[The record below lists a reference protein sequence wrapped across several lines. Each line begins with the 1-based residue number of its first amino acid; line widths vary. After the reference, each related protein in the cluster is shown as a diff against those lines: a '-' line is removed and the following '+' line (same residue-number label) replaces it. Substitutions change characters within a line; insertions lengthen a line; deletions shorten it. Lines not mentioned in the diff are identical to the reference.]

1 VDNFYV
7 FISLVSTKEERR
19 AAFRKAK
26 NNLKAKADAGDTG
39 AHNKLKGF
47 NIDKLHVWIGPQNM
61 GAFPTIKPGVQLPQD
76 IYGRIAPRWNHMIRV
91 LTKQGKQGVPPE
103 FDTVLTTHASYQLL
117 DKYCILPGQEANSSQ
132 NEKLNFEKIRTQ
144 FIADCSN
151 AVKQG
156 VKSVLLGQKPIA
168 FAGAAVSAPQTSTVA
183 AAATN
188 TSTPTTA
195 ATVPP
200 AAGEALANTIPPN
213 VKSRGRSRSRHGLDE
228 WGSITARFQFWSSN
242 RRRANRATADRRTSH
257 GHVTGEQNAALGA
270 RQCISGCH

>member
-1 VDNFYV
+1 
-7 FISLVSTKEERR
+7 
-19 AAFRKAK
+19 
-26 NNLKAKADAGDTG
+26 
-39 AHNKLKGF
+39 
-47 NIDKLHVWIGPQNM
+47 M

-91 LTKQGKQGVPPE
+91 LTNQGKQGVPPE

-132 NEKLNFEKIRTQ
+132 HEKLNFEKIRTQ

-200 AAGEALANTIPPN
+200 AAGEALANTAPPRQVQGEEQ
-213 VKSRGRSRSRHGLDE
+213 VKAQ
-228 WGSITARFQFWSSN
+228 T
-242 RRRANRATADRRTSH
+242 RRVGEYHSQVSVLEQQQTTS
-257 GHVTGEQNAALGA
+257 
-270 RQCISGCH
+270 